1 MKRTSII
8 LLALLF
14 AAPANAQDLKAPP
27 SAKDESPAINDEQDE
42 PDQAQPEDPLPEGV
56 KDQGKVLYLE
66 GRKAFNVG
74 DFKTAVSKF
83 KEAYDLSNKPA
94 LLYNI
99 AFAHDKAGDREQAIF
114 FLERYLAEDKGAPQE
129 RQAQVTA
136 RIKTLK
142 QEKSKADAARAD
154 AQERKAAAEARKAA
168 AEQADRE
175 LALRKSE
182 KPLYKKWWLWT
193 IVGAVVVGGV
203 VTGVVLGT
211 AKKDAVS
218 PPSELGEIRGGLKFQ
233 WR

>member
-1 MKRTSII
+1 MI
-8 LLALLF
+8 LLALLL
-14 AAPANAQDLKAPP
+14 AAPASAQDLKAPP

-42 PDQAQPEDPLPEGV
+42 PDQAQPEDPLPDGV
-56 KDQGKVLYLE
+56 KDQAKALYLE

-74 DFKTAVSKF
+74 DFKTAVGKF

-99 AFAHDKAGDREQAIF
+99 AFAHDKAGNREQAIF

-142 QEKSKADAARAD
+142 LEKAQADAARAD
-154 AQERKAAAEARKAA
+154 AEARKAEAEARKAA

-175 LALRKSE
+175 LALRASE

-193 IVGAVVVGGV
+193 IVGAVVAGGIA
-203 VTGVVLGT
+203 TGVVLGT
-211 AKKDAVS
+211 AKKDAVA
-218 PPSELGEIRGGLKFQ
+218 PPSKLGEIRGSLKFQ